1 MKKSLQIDENKA
13 FDLYQTATPEFKQM
27 LEDSFGKEFF
37 KRKITDRVKSYED
50 ACAILGIDPHTSMPD
65 TSDCPKEDRKAY
77 VAFHKLVVITRALN
91 EGWRPDCR
99 TPTSPSGL
107 IGGGRMVMRA
117 SPMRARL
124 PPPRLRLRA
133 SGLAFALRAKRWP
146 TTPPRPSRNSTKTT
160 SCSNNRKTFKIL
172 QQ

>member
-77 VAFHKLVVITRALN
+77 VAFHKLAHSTKAGGLT
-91 EGWRPDCR
+91 GR

-117 SPMRARL
+117 SPMRTRIT
-124 PPPRLRLRA
+124 PPRIRLRA

-146 TTPPRPSRNSTKTT
+146 TTPLRPSRNSTKTT
-160 SCSNNRKTFKIL
+160 SCSNNRKTFQIL

>member
-91 EGWRPDCR
+91 EGWRPDWSN
-99 TPTSPSGL
+99 TNQPKWFNWWWTK
-107 IGGGRMVMRA
+107 VMRA
-117 SPMRARL
+117 SPMRTRL
-124 PPPRLRLRA
+124 TPPRLRVRA

-146 TTPPRPSRNSTKTT
+146 TTPLRPSRNSTKTT